1 MKKISVIL
9 VLCIISGMLSG
20 CVISDVKDKIVSV
33 VQSKNGLTEKDDTS
47 ESNDISDFSK
57 DEKIYSLGDTVKNI

>member
-33 VQSKNGLTEKDDTS
+33 VQSKNGLTENLLALFSIILHEKQKSKGHCEDMD
-47 ESNDISDFSK
+47 SD
-57 DEKIYSLGDTVKNI
+57 